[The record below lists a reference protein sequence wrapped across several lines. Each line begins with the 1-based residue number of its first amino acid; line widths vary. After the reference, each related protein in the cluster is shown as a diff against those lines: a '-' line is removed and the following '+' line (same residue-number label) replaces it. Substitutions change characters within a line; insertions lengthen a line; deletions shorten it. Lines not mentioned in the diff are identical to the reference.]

1 VVSAAFRAMSKLKM
15 GTAVTLDNVRYQYGG
30 AKAKST
36 KFYIPRWD
44 VEENDT
50 VFLHGES
57 GSGKSTLLAMLS
69 GMLVPDQGDVTVLG
83 QSLSGMSNR
92 ERDAF
97 RAQNIGVVFQTFN
110 LIPYLSIL
118 NNIELAA
125 YLAGKGKRDIR
136 ERAEQL
142 MVSLKMSAELLE
154 RPVSQLSI
162 GQQQRVAIV
171 RALINAPRLLL
182 VDEPT
187 SALDASA
194 RDAFMD
200 LLVAVVAENN
210 TAMVFVSHDQA
221 LAKHF
226 AKSVDIASVIQ
237 NERNM

>member
-1 VVSAAFRAMSKLKM
+1 M

-83 QSLSGMSNR
+83 QSLPSMSNR
-92 ERDAF
+92 KRDAF

-125 YLAGKGKRDIR
+125 YLAGKDKRDIR
-136 ERAEQL
+136 KRAEQL
-142 MVSLKMSAELLE
+142 MVSLNMSAELFE

-200 LLVAVVAENN
+200 LLMAVVAENN

>member
-1 VVSAAFRAMSKLKM
+1 
-15 GTAVTLDNVRYQYGG
+15 
-30 AKAKST
+30 
-36 KFYIPRWD
+36 
-44 VEENDT
+44 
-50 VFLHGES
+50 
-57 GSGKSTLLAMLS
+57 
-69 GMLVPDQGDVTVLG
+69 
-83 QSLSGMSNR
+83 
-92 ERDAF
+92 
-97 RAQNIGVVFQTFN
+97 